1 MMRGSTQPVRVLVT
15 GFGPFPGI
23 PYNAS
28 ASLVLGLAHAAP
40 APGLEIATAIIPVVW
55 ANARDAAREAAA
67 QFAPHAILHF
77 GVAKRAAGFEVEAR
91 AFNRSGLKEDHAGI
105 VRASRPLVR
114 AGRPVLASTLPAAAL
129 VRALRKD
136 GYPATVSRDAGRY
149 LCNALFYWSLN
160 DSEDKGRLVGFI
172 HMPAFGV
179 ETTVKPAPHD
189 GGRRCRRAD
198 FLRASAEA
206 VLRARQTGLGER
218 GGGAG
223 HGSQALYRN
232 GRGSGRL
239 GGSVDAA
246 HAAQAASGRSIA
258 DFGVEPNA
266 ERDQSA
272 AMQRAVDAL
281 TAEGLPVVIP
291 AGKYR
296 AAKVQLPSKASVLG
310 APGLTLIAAPDG
322 APPSNAGTRTISG
335 CAASPFWARASSR
348 RSATLLH
355 IADCR
360 VISSGGDGLV
370 CSGSGLLVTGNRAS
384 DCARAAI
391 WVEGDGMV
399 TANLIGGVGQFGL
412 RLGSAWRLGTMTVI
426 NNRIDGPEVGIAASA
441 SDVGYALIAMN
452 MIAGAKNG
460 GIRALNGEELIG
472 KDLTRGGSEAFR
484 NLAIAAN
491 VSL

>member
-1 MMRGSTQPVRVLVT
+1 MG
-15 GFGPFPGI
+15 G
-23 PYNAS
+23 A
-28 ASLVLGLAHAAP
+28 
-40 APGLEIATAIIPVVW
+40 
-55 ANARDAAREAAA
+55 
-67 QFAPHAILHF
+67 
-77 GVAKRAAGFEVEAR
+77 
-91 AFNRSGLKEDHAGI
+91 
-105 VRASRPLVR
+105 
-114 AGRPVLASTLPAAAL
+114 AAAL
-129 VRALRKD
+129 
-136 GYPATVSRDAGRY
+136 
-149 LCNALFYWSLN
+149 
-160 DSEDKGRLVGFI
+160 
-172 HMPAFGV
+172 
-179 ETTVKPAPHD
+179 
-189 GGRRCRRAD
+189 
-198 FLRASAEA
+198 A
-206 VLRARQTGLGER
+206 V
-218 GGGAG
+218 
-223 HGSQALYRN
+223 
-232 GRGSGRL
+232 
-239 GGSVDAA
+239 SVDAA

-296 AAKVQLPSKASVLG
+296 AAKMQLPSKASVLG
-310 APGLTLIAAPDG
+310 TPGLTLIAAPDG
-322 APPSNAGTRTISG
+322 AAAFECRNASDIGLRGVSFVGTGLVAKECHNLT
-335 CAASPFWARASSR
+335 
-348 RSATLLH
+348 

-370 CSGSGLLVTGNRAS
+370 CSGSGLLVTGNRTS

-391 WVEGDGMV
+391 WVEGDAMV
-399 TANLIGGVGQFGL
+399 TANLIGGGGQFGL